1 MDSERLEE
9 ARKIAL
15 KFLAG
20 TARSAVEIERR
31 LSRADFEPEYI
42 EAVIEEAKS
51 RGWVDDTAFAQA
63 WVEDRADRKGYG
75 KTRLAQEMRG
85 KGLDKE
91 TISDALGEI
100 APEAETQRA
109 KDVAQSRWD
118 KIHRDGLDSATVY
131 AEKQKL
137 SQFLLRR
144 GFSYPIVRQVIAEV
158 TQNNEE

>member
-20 TARSAVEIERR
+20 TARSVVEIERR

-118 KIHRDGLDSATVY
+118 KIYRDGLDSATVY